1 MSKIELTP
9 EQMAQGFTIDENV
22 FGDLCLFDKNNNAW
36 RLEFRSIEQ
45 AIEAS
50 KTLLSCKF
58 CKDCEN
64 CVCCDDC
71 DGCRAKNRF

>member
-36 RLEFRSIEQ
+36 RLEFRSMLMKEITH
-45 AIEAS
+45 I
-50 KTLLSCKF
+50 KYDKKLSIL
-58 CKDCEN
+58 
-64 CVCCDDC
+64 
-71 DGCRAKNRF
+71 